1 MTCSQK
7 YGYKCCS
14 HCHSI
19 YSDNDG
25 LWGAEDD
32 DWCVIPDQCK
42 TEYEVCWSIEKGYP
56 CCNHC
61 EVALED
67 NNDKWGVMNNDWC
80 GIPLDC

>member
-19 YSDNDG
+19 YGDNDD

-42 TEYEVCWSIEKGYP
+42 TEYEVC
-56 CCNHC
+56 
-61 EVALED
+61 
-67 NNDKWGVMNNDWC
+67 
-80 GIPLDC
+80 